1 MYPMRQDKLS
11 ILGIQELARTLLDKG
26 TVWSFVEIGCFAGES
41 AVLWHA
47 FLPNAMIFCIDPWKA
62 GYDPNDN
69 ASSHN
74 MTLVEEAFDKRTMDC
89 YRLTKL
95 KGTSSDFADHPW
107 LLSVDATYIDGEHT
121 YKGVKADIEF
131 WLPRCKLAICGHDYH
146 PSWPGVIQ
154 AVDEAFGKP
163 DLVFSDN
170 SWLKWVKQ

>member
-131 WLPRCKLAICGHDYH
+131 WLLRCKLAICGHDYH

-154 AVDEAFGKP
+154 AVDEAFEKP